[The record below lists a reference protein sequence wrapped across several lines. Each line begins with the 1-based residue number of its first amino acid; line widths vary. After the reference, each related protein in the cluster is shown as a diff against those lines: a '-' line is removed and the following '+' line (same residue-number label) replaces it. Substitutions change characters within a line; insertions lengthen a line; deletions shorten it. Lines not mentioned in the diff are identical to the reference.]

1 MSLFCSLSGNPPFYD
16 ETEEEN
22 TDLHNRI
29 IFCRIVAGDF
39 EFDSPYWDDISP
51 AAKDLVCRLMEVDQ
65 MLRITAQDAL
75 WHEWIAGNGASEKN
89 LKDGVCAQFEKNFA
103 KAKWRVWI
111 HTHSFS
117 VAVNQV
123 VNSRGVK
130 GGESEQVI
138 KIKPQSALGC
148 IDHVWAGDAF
158 LISSGPAHCHST
170 CPRRDPSTLTHFSS
184 VA

>member
-1 MSLFCSLSGNPPFYD
+1 MLLHFSLSGNPPFYD

-22 TDLHNRI
+22 MDLHNRI

-51 AAKDLVCRLMEVDQ
+51 AAKELVCRLMEVDQ

-103 KAKWRVWI
+103 KAKWRVYKEAGFRKDKCCRPLWSI
-111 HTHSFS
+111 TLQCRFC
-117 VAVNQV
+117 VIPL
-123 VNSRGVK
+123 
-130 GGESEQVI
+130 EQI
-138 KIKPQSALGC
+138 LAYCTYRFHPGLNRSCLYSAAL
-148 IDHVWAGDAF
+148 
-158 LISSGPAHCHST
+158 
-170 CPRRDPSTLTHFSS
+170 
-184 VA
+184 